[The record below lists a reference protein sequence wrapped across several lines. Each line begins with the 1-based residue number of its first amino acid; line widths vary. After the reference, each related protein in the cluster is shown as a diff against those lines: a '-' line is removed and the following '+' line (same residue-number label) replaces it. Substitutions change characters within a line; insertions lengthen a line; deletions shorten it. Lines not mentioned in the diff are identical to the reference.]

1 LKLPFKVLVTT
12 ALLSSMAAASIV
24 ATVDGTQ
31 ITSDEVNQVL
41 MEGTQGRFNTLPKAK
56 QDELRKRIVEGM
68 IAQELVYADAKK
80 SGVLT
85 SKEYKDELVEVMQR
99 VEKQLAS
106 KVWEKQQFDK
116 VEVSD
121 TEIKKYYDSHANEF
135 VEKEKVHARHILVKT
150 EEEAKSIIGDLKA
163 KQGDALKTAFAE
175 AAKKF
180 STGPSGPKGGDLGS
194 FPRGQMVPE
203 FNDKVFSMT
212 VGTITTEPVKTQFG
226 YHIIYLEDKIDGK
239 KLSFDEVKSFIE
251 QKLKMEKFKEAM
263 EEKMKALTGA
273 AKITYGN

>member
-1 LKLPFKVLVTT
+1 MKLPFKVIIAT
-12 ALLSSMAAASIV
+12 ALLSSLAAASVV
-24 ATVDGTQ
+24 ATVNGTQ

-41 MEGTQGRFNTLPKAK
+41 MEGTQGRFNTLPKEK

-85 SKEYKDELVEVMQR
+85 SKEYKDELAEVMKR

-116 VEVSD
+116 VTVSD
-121 TEIKKYYDSHANEF
+121 AEIKNYYDSHANEF

-150 EEEAKSIIGDLKA
+150 EDEAKKIIADLKG
-163 KQGDALKTAFAE
+163 KQGDTLKTAFIE
-175 AAKKF
+175 AAQKF

-203 FNDKVFSMT
+203 FNDKVFSME

-226 YHIIYLEDKIDGK
+226 YHIIYLEEKMSGK
-239 KLSFDEVKSFIE
+239 KLGFDDVKSFIE

-263 EEKMKALTGA
+263 DKKMKSLMNS